1 MIKEKESLFSVSMS
15 VYKNDDP
22 ENFREAVESVYKQTE
37 KPTEVILVVDGPI
50 SEQILTI
57 IKEFE
62 NSYSNFKSVWL
73 EINMGHAH
81 ARRIGLENCSYE
93 IVALMDS
100 DDINVE
106 NRFEK
111 QLEVLLEDPSII
123 VVGGQIEE
131 FDDELGETV
140 GQRIVPLEDV
150 AIKKY
155 MKIRCPM
162 NQVTV
167 MFRKKDVLK
176 AGGYLDWYHN
186 EDYYLW
192 IRMAI
197 AEKKFKNIDD
207 VLVKVRVNRNM
218 YSRRGGW
225 LYFKS
230 ERKIQQLMYSENIIN
245 SYRFITNVSI
255 RFIVQVLM
263 PNSLRKFLFTK
274 FFRN

>member
-1 MIKEKESLFSVSMS
+1 MIKKKQFPFSVSMS
-15 VYKNDDP
+15 VYEKDDP
-22 ENFREAVESVYKQTE
+22 HHFKEAVESIYNQTE
-37 KPTEVILVVDGPI
+37 KPSEVILVVDGPV
-50 SEQILTI
+50 SEYITKI
-57 IKEFE
+57 ITNFE
-62 NSYSNFKSVWL
+62 DLYSNFKTVWL
-73 EINMGHAH
+73 NKNMGHAH
-81 ARRIGLENCSYE
+81 ARRIGLENCTHE

-100 DDINVE
+100 DDVSVT

-111 QLEVLLEDPSII
+111 QLKALLEDNLIS

-131 FDDELGETV
+131 FDDEKNEIV
-140 GQRIVPLEDV
+140 GHRIVPLEDV
-150 AIKKY
+150 AIKEY

-176 AGGYLDWYHN
+176 AGGYLDWHHN

-197 AEKKFKNIDD
+197 AEKKFKNIDE

-218 YSRRGGW
+218 YARRGGW
-225 LYFKS
+225 LYFNS
-230 ERKIQQLMYSENIIN
+230 ERKIQQFMYAENIID
-245 SYRFITNVSI
+245 SYRYVTNVSI

-263 PNSLRKFLFTK
+263 PNRLRKFLFTK
-274 FFRN
+274 LFRN

>member
-1 MIKEKESLFSVSMS
+1 MIKKKQSPFSVSMA
-15 VYKNDDP
+15 VYEKDNP
-22 ENFREAVESVYKQTE
+22 NHFKEAVESVYNQTE
-37 KPTEVILVVDGPI
+37 KPSEVILVIDGPV
-50 SEQILTI
+50 SEYITKV
-57 IKEFE
+57 IKNFE
-62 NSYSNFKSVWL
+62 NLYSNFKTVWL
-73 EINMGHAH
+73 NKNMGHAH
-81 ARRIGLENCSYE
+81 ARRIGLENCTHE

-100 DDINVE
+100 DDVSVK

-111 QLEVLLEDPSII
+111 QLKALLEDNLIS

-131 FDDELGETV
+131 FDGKNGEIV
-140 GQRIVPLEDV
+140 GHRIVPLDDV
-150 AIKKY
+150 AIKEY

-176 AGGYLDWYHN
+176 AGGYLDWHHN
-186 EDYYLW
+186 EDYFLW

-197 AEKKFKNIDD
+197 AKKKFKNIDD
-207 VLVKVRVNRNM
+207 VLVKVRVNSDM
-218 YSRRGGW
+218 YMRRGGW

-230 ERKIQQLMYSENIIN
+230 ERKIQQLMYSQKLIS
-245 SYRFITNVSI
+245 SYRMMTNVSI

-274 FFRN
+274 LFRN